1 MKKLLSICAAATM
14 VAACTGITPTK
25 VETGKCNCPL
35 CEASDSLEY
44 YAELDSIAYNS
55 TLICPHSDN
64 FNKWYDSLT
73 VIVCNEL
80 STSDSLE
87 FTIQYMLASKSFTK
101 CIYSGFDGLYGD
113 CYDTLSYKI
122 DQFYTILENK

>member
-1 MKKLLSICAAATM
+1 MKKLLAICAAATM
-14 VAACTGITPTK
+14 VAACTGITPAK
-25 VETGKCNCPL
+25 VENENCKCLL
-35 CEASDSLEY
+35 CEASDSLDY
-44 YAELDSIAYNS
+44 YTKLDSIACDS
-55 TLICPHSDN
+55 TLMPHSDG

-80 STSDSLE
+80 STSENLE

-101 CIYSGFDGLYGD
+101 CIYNGFDGLCGD
-113 CYDTLSYKI
+113 CYDTLSYEI